1 MFGLLEF
8 SLQDFK
14 KVFLTCLLV
23 LSLSF
28 SSVSAQ
34 NAIEYK
40 LASGESGLGGNTGNS
55 TDCRAGYFCIKQ
67 GSVGNFIQ
75 NTFNLAIGISIAVA
89 VLLLIFKGTAL
100 LLAEYSIGDLGKNS
114 VARAQ
119 HKSDMLD
126 PIIGLIIVFCSVVV
140 VRTLNPDLLVFPFFD
155 KLNFETTQG
164 GNTSGGTGS
173 TGGGSNIILEPG
185 QSSGPVPTSND
196 GLPLYAPGA

>member
-8 SLQDFK
+8 SLQDFR
-14 KVFLTCLLV
+14 KVFLACLLV

-28 SSVSAQ
+28 SSVTAQ

-155 KLNFETTQG
+155 KLNFETTQ
-164 GNTSGGTGS
+164 SGA
-173 TGGGSNIILEPG
+173 
-185 QSSGPVPTSND
+185 TSN
-196 GLPLYAPGA
+196 GVTITPGR